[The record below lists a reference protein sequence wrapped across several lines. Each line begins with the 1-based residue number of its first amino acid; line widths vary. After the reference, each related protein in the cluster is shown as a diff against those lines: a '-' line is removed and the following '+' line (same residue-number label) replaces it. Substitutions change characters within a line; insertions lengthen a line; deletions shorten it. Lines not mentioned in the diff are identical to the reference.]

1 MLSFGGSRGARSINQ
16 AMLPV
21 LKKYAGD
28 PRLNILHV
36 TGKSGYEDFLEACS
50 REGMDLAKIGN
61 VTVSSYLY
69 NMQDA
74 LAAADLVISR
84 AGAATLAE
92 LTALGLPSILIPYP
106 YAAENHQEFNA
117 RALEKEG
124 AAQVVLDRHLK
135 GEALCLKIEELL
147 NKRELLAQMA
157 EASKRM
163 GKRKALQVLIDC
175 VDNLIKS

>member
-1 MLSFGGSRGARSINQ
+1 
-16 AMLPV
+16 
-21 LKKYAGD
+21 
-28 PRLNILHV
+28 
-36 TGKSGYEDFLEACS
+36 
-50 REGMDLAKIGN
+50 MDLAKIGN

-74 LAAADLVISR
+74 LAAANLVISR

-135 GEALCLKIEELL
+135 GETLCLKLEELL
-147 NKRELLAQMA
+147 NKPELLAQMA

-163 GKRKALQVLIDC
+163 GRRRALQDLIDC
-175 VDNLIKS
+175 VDNLIKK